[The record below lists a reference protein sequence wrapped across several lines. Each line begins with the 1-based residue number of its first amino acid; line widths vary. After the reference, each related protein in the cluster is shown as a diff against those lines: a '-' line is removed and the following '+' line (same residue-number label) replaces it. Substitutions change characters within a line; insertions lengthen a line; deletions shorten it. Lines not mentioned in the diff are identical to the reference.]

1 MTQILTEM
9 QRQIE
14 ALRRDVE
21 RLRSID
27 KLSTPTVTLTIANGA
42 TAYPFG
48 NVASPGAFA
57 GAFIVNELTAG
68 QTALFL
74 TGGIAIS
81 KVSDP
86 GGIYT
91 TTAGT
96 PAKINVYL
104 DGNYNVVIQNNL
116 TTRDILVT
124 GIRTRFNN

>member
-21 RLRSID
+21 RLRAVD

-42 TAYPFG
+42 TGYPFG

-57 GAFIVNELTAG
+57 GVFIVNELTAG
-68 QTALFL
+68 QVAEFI
-74 TGGIAIS
+74 TGGTLIS
-81 KVSDP
+81 KIADP

-91 TTAGT
+91 TAAGT
-96 PAKINVYL
+96 PSKINVYL
-104 DGNYNVVIQNNL
+104 DGNYNVVIENNL
-116 TTRDILVT
+116 STRDILVT